1 MHMLCLQA
9 LELKLHALESKVF
22 TFAVTLKSCI
32 LITHA
37 WIPPMVVQAASST
50 VPAVDV
56 VTAQRVN
63 ESVDRARAEIMAD
76 LRVHLES
83 LQKTFQDRIRYYE
96 YHSV

>member
-1 MHMLCLQA
+1 
-9 LELKLHALESKVF
+9 
-22 TFAVTLKSCI
+22 
-32 LITHA
+32 
-37 WIPPMVVQAASST
+37 MVVQAASST